1 MLSQAV
7 MIHEVFRKGLKNLMW
22 LRLANMARTDEQLA
36 RGFMPIPTKYIPVTN
51 SAGDILYMKPVI
63 SGKVNIPGQV
73 LVYANGTAK
82 YYQIADESLLAFYNA
97 ITELDGGQWYSGIV
111 ESRIYKAGVG
121 AANLF
126 TLMTTGVYP
135 YWAIQNFTVDQM
147 SAFMNSK
154 LGTIPLYTSAKNFL
168 PAFGLAI
175 GNTIGKQLESF
186 SVFQN
191 MFPGQQPTPA
201 QLQYITEFMSI
212 GGSSQTMMA
221 QLMSD
226 EQKTTVRE
234 LFEVAPKG
242 ILPKIKF
249 GITKKLP
256 KAVTWTVDFTSLPT
270 NISEIIPR
278 FSEYAEARKRG
289 MSMEAAFRYSMETM
303 PFGKR
308 GASAFTRFYFPLVS
322 YMRSSFTV
330 AGKTLE
336 EAIDQPKKYATVW
349 AAIAAASAT
358 AFANFWMELEEDEKN
373 YYLQADGTELAQ
385 YFVIPARFMGGPEH
399 TMYRFRIPELIG
411 SANAI
416 GCMYAISLSTN
427 KSPEYKQMAKAL
439 ASNIPSAVNP
449 YEWAAGDTSIGS
461 SALRQMVR
469 LSPQAVRPLM
479 GVYSGQTPTGSGVR
493 PITPRSLEFYP
504 GEFQYRIG
512 SRGTSSVVKDITD
525 NVTGQL
531 GLTPIQTEYLM
542 NEYLGRSGR
551 FVLDYIDEKDIKSAF
566 VKSREDYALRGRW
579 YENFYRQQR
588 ENRERFTVLS
598 TDRDPRPE
606 KGTAA
611 YKQWKENTKMYA
623 KEYALTERM
632 GELLSAAYKARE
644 YGVITDK
651 QLPIY
656 VYDKFDAVIK
666 SFNDKESFNDRKE
679 KMDEAYKFLKQASR
693 EIGYKDVEFFRW
705 PQYSLPL
712 EGQSIEKM
720 YNKIFK
726 R

>member
-1 MLSQAV
+1 
-7 MIHEVFRKGLKNLMW
+7 
-22 LRLANMARTDEQLA
+22 
-36 RGFMPIPTKYIPVTN
+36 
-51 SAGDILYMKPVI
+51 
-63 SGKVNIPGQV
+63 
-73 LVYANGTAK
+73 
-82 YYQIADESLLAFYNA
+82 
-97 ITELDGGQWYSGIV
+97 
-111 ESRIYKAGVG
+111 
-121 AANLF
+121 
-126 TLMTTGVYP
+126 
-135 YWAIQNFTVDQM
+135 
-147 SAFMNSK
+147 
-154 LGTIPLYTSAKNFL
+154 
-168 PAFGLAI
+168 
-175 GNTIGKQLESF
+175 
-186 SVFQN
+186 
-191 MFPGQQPTPA
+191 
-201 QLQYITEFMSI
+201 
-212 GGSSQTMMA
+212 
-221 QLMSD
+221 
-226 EQKTTVRE
+226 
-234 LFEVAPKG
+234 
-242 ILPKIKF
+242 
-249 GITKKLP
+249 
-256 KAVTWTVDFTSLPT
+256 
-270 NISEIIPR
+270 
-278 FSEYAEARKRG
+278 
-289 MSMEAAFRYSMETM
+289 
-303 PFGKR
+303 
-308 GASAFTRFYFPLVS
+308 
-322 YMRSSFTV
+322 
-330 AGKTLE
+330 
-336 EAIDQPKKYATVW
+336 
-349 AAIAAASAT
+349 
-358 AFANFWMELEEDEKN
+358 
-373 YYLQADGTELAQ
+373 
-385 YFVIPARFMGGPEH
+385 
-399 TMYRFRIPELIG
+399 
-411 SANAI
+411 
-416 GCMYAISLSTN
+416 MYAISLSTN